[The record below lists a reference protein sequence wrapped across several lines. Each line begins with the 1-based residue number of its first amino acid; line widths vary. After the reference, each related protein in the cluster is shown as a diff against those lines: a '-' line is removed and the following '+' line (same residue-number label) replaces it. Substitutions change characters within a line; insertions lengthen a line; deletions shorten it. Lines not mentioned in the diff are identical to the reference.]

1 MTILIDFNAVLIA
14 TVASATK
21 ELGVTVDLPSIKSYF
36 FNDIL
41 DIKKKFSEYGQVVIC
56 CDSKETWRKDN
67 FQYYKATRSELKASS
82 PFDWKLVTASLKE
95 ILEDIKEY
103 FPYKVVKVDKA
114 EADDIIAVI
123 AKTLNGYTN
132 GLCSK
137 SEPILIISSDGDFKQ
152 LQVIPTVKQYSTSMG
167 KFIVENHPEEFLYKK
182 ILTGDTG
189 DAVPNVLSE
198 DDVLVMKIRQKPIT
212 EIRVNKWKTHHL
224 ETGELHP
231 DLDVTKYNRNKMLVD
246 LLNEIPDAL
255 EKEIIKTYD
264 EATPASK
271 IKTSSYFIKN
281 KMKLLYNDLSL
292 F

>member
-21 ELGVTVDLPSIKSYF
+21 ELGSSVDLAAIKGYF

-41 DIKKKFSEYGQVVIC
+41 SIKKKFSEYGQVVIC

-67 FQYYKATRSELKASS
+67 FKYYKATRSEMKASA
-82 PFDWKLVTASLKE
+82 PFDWKLVHDALNE
-95 ILEDIKEY
+95 IISDIREF

-123 AKTLNGYTN
+123 AKSLNGYSD

-137 SEPILIISSDGDFKQ
+137 TEQILIISSDGDFKQ
-152 LQVIPTVKQYSTSMG
+152 LQIIPTVKQYSTAMG
-167 KFIVENHPEEFLYKK
+167 KFIVENQPEEFLYKK
-182 ILTGDTG
+182 ILTGDNG
-189 DAVPNVLSE
+189 DAVPNILSS
-198 DDVLVMKIRQKPIT
+198 DDAIVMKIRQKPIT
-212 EIRVNKWKTHHL
+212 EARVNKWKAHHL

-246 LLNEIPDAL
+246 LLHEIPDSL
-255 EKEIIKTYD
+255 EKEIVKTYE
-264 EATPASK
+264 EAKPASK

-281 KMKLLYNDLSL
+281 KMKLLYDDLSL

>member
-21 ELGVTVDLPSIKSYF
+21 ELGSSVDLAAIKGYF

-41 DIKKKFSEYGQVVIC
+41 SIKKKFSEYGQVVIC

-67 FQYYKATRSELKASS
+67 FKYYKATRSEMKASA
-82 PFDWKLVTASLKE
+82 PFDWKLVHDALNE
-95 ILEDIKEY
+95 IISDIREF

-123 AKTLNGYTN
+123 AKFLNGYSD

-137 SEPILIISSDGDFKQ
+137 TEQILIISSDGDFKQ
-152 LQVIPTVKQYSTSMG
+152 LQIIPTVKQYSTAMG
-167 KFIVENHPEEFLYKK
+167 KFIVENQPEEFLYKK
-182 ILTGDTG
+182 ILTGDNG
-189 DAVPNVLSE
+189 DAVPNILSS
-198 DDVLVMKIRQKPIT
+198 DDAIVMKIRQKPIT
-212 EIRVNKWKTHHL
+212 EARVNKWKTHHL

-246 LLNEIPDAL
+246 LLNEIPDSL
-255 EKEIIKTYD
+255 EKEIVKTYE
-264 EATPASK
+264 EAKPASK

-281 KMKLLYNDLSL
+281 KMKLLYDDLSL

>member
-21 ELGVTVDLPSIKSYF
+21 ELGSSVDLAAIKGYF

-41 DIKKKFSEYGQVVIC
+41 SIKKKFSEYGQVVIC

-67 FQYYKATRSELKASS
+67 FKYYKATRSEMKASA
-82 PFDWKLVTASLKE
+82 PFDWKLVHDALNE
-95 ILEDIKEY
+95 IISDIREF

-123 AKTLNGYTN
+123 AKSLNGYSD

-137 SEPILIISSDGDFKQ
+137 TEQILIISSDGDFKQ
-152 LQVIPTVKQYSTSMG
+152 LQIIPTVKQYSTAMG

-182 ILTGDTG
+182 ILTGDNG
-189 DAVPNVLSE
+189 DAVPNILSS
-198 DDVLVMKIRQKPIT
+198 DDAIVMKIRQKPIT
-212 EIRVNKWKTHHL
+212 EARVNKWKTHHL

-246 LLNEIPDAL
+246 LLHEIPDNL
-255 EKEIIKTYD
+255 EKEIVKTYE
-264 EATPASK
+264 EAKPASK

-281 KMKLLYNDLSL
+281 KMKLLYDDLSL

>member
-21 ELGVTVDLPSIKSYF
+21 ELGSSVDLAAIKGYF

-41 DIKKKFSEYGQVVIC
+41 SIKKKFSEYGQVVIC

-67 FQYYKATRSELKASS
+67 FKYYKATRSEMKASA
-82 PFDWKLVTASLKE
+82 PFDWKLVHDALNE
-95 ILEDIKEY
+95 IISDIREF

-123 AKTLNGYTN
+123 AKSLNGYSD

-137 SEPILIISSDGDFKQ
+137 TEQILIISSDGDFKQ
-152 LQVIPTVKQYSTSMG
+152 LQIIPTVKQYSTAMG

-182 ILTGDTG
+182 ILTGDNG
-189 DAVPNVLSE
+189 DAVPNILSS
-198 DDVLVMKIRQKPIT
+198 DDAIVMKIRQKPIT
-212 EIRVNKWKTHHL
+212 EARVNKWKTHHL

-246 LLNEIPDAL
+246 LLNEIPDSL
-255 EKEIIKTYD
+255 EKEIVKTYE
-264 EATPASK
+264 EAKPASK

-281 KMKLLYNDLSL
+281 KMKLLYDDLSL